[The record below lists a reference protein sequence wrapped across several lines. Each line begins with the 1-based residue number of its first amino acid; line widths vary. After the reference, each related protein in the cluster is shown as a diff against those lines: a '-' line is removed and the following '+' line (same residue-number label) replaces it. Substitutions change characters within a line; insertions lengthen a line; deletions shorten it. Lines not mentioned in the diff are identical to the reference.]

1 MIQTNNKI
9 QSSTFGH
16 KSGKLWKFQERV
28 KKQWRTLILSW
39 KRKNQCK
46 IRSISKSAEI
56 SLYSDWRTSYLQST
70 LMPWHFLGVKEE
82 KGNEKTM
89 SINCSHLQMSSHYTC
104 KSSLF
109 SSNGFQNYSD
119 SYKCVQDFGSLQIIL
134 RSQIKE
140 VQLPQNSCW

>member
-9 QSSTFGH
+9 QSSTFEH

-70 LMPWHFLGVKEE
+70 LMPWHFLGVKKRKEM
-82 KGNEKTM
+82 KRQCQLTAHTCRWALTTLVSLLCFLLMASRIIQTPTSVFKT
-89 SINCSHLQMSSHYTC
+89 LALY
-104 KSSLF
+104 KLF
-109 SSNGFQNYSD
+109 SD
-119 SYKCVQDFGSLQIIL
+119 PK
-134 RSQIKE
+134 
-140 VQLPQNSCW
+140 